1 MNKLLQIGA
10 VALVSLAGCQTTTD
24 MLNATQQAAI
34 DTALKRARF
43 EMACPAATGS
53 VLSRKAID
61 PAIAM
66 TRFTPGGPER
76 YEYTIGVEGCGKRA
90 DLGRDLHAGQHR
102 LFRDRQPVR
111 PLR

>member
-1 MNKLLQIGA
+1 MNEVHMNKLLQIGA

-61 PAIAM
+61 PAIVM

-76 YEYTIGVEGCGKRA
+76 YEYTIGVEGCGKRQTSIVICTQDSTDCFA
-90 DLGRDLHAGQHR
+90 TGNQ
-102 LFRDRQPVR
+102 
-111 PLR
+111 